1 MKWVHVLLLGVL
13 ISFSLIMICMLVI
26 TLQHHHVLT
35 RLSMRYNDLFEITR
49 IQHVMNDQWSIALF
63 SDRNQ
68 MIDMELFSSY
78 MMATLFPLGR
88 YLKSLRIT
96 KGIYFSLFCL
106 FSSLFVVIQSEGML
120 SRIFNNVSNITQLKV
135 EMILLIWSLF
145 LANRYTYHL
154 DPQPDQTVTMKI
166 LDFLTLL
173 LTFQTI
179 YTTATSY
186 TAYIYILIVYGVIIS
201 SLTVLNLI
209 RVIQQHGK
217 GSHLLVVGMLSYEL
231 FVITGILTPM
241 GTKDP
246 YLMKPMLLLLFI
258 FTQTVYLSLTIKYSR
273 HLKPHQLNSTPIP
286 AQGLETGVDIRSSQT
301 PRVASTILII
311 HDAYRSV
318 SSLASMLRD
327 EQDVVHTVSN
337 GIEALELIIQGN
349 RYDLLIVDVN
359 PSGNSGVE
367 ISRIFKATYPNLD
380 VPILLIVDKSM
391 SIDSEASYLE
401 VVNDIIRKPFD
412 PIEVIF
418 RVRTLIKLK
427 KAEVKLHQ
435 AEMLILKAQIKPHF
449 FYNALN
455 TIVSFCYTDSHR
467 AGELLTQFSR
477 YLRNSFDF
485 QDHVD
490 YVSFHKELEAL
501 KAYLMLEDA
510 RFAERLQIQWS
521 IDPQTHG
528 CRVIPF
534 AVQPIVENAI
544 QHGIMSLEQ
553 GGQVTIASQLI
564 DQDLWIF
571 ITDTGVGI
579 APEVLSS
586 IMDMQT
592 ISRSFALRN
601 IHARMI
607 HLTGEGLQIESE
619 LGKGTKVSICIPQ
632 LR

>member
-1 MKWVHVLLLGVL
+1 
-13 ISFSLIMICMLVI
+13 
-26 TLQHHHVLT
+26 
-35 RLSMRYNDLFEITR
+35 MRY
-49 IQHVMNDQWSIALF
+49 
-63 SDRNQ
+63 
-68 MIDMELFSSY
+68 IDMELLSSY
-78 MMATLFPLGR
+78 MMATLFQRGR
-88 YLKSLRIT
+88 YLKNHRIT
-96 KGIYFSLFCL
+96 KGTYFFLFCL
-106 FSSLFVVIQSEGML
+106 FSSLFVVIQSEEML

-135 EMILLIWSLF
+135 EVILLIGSLF

-154 DPQPDQTVTMKI
+154 DLQPDQTVTMKI

-179 YTTATSY
+179 FTTATSY

-217 GSHLLVVGMLSYEL
+217 GSHLLVVGMLSYGL

-241 GTKDP
+241 GTKDL
-246 YLMKPMLLLLFI
+246 YMIQPMLLLLFI

-273 HLKPHQLNSTPIP
+273 HLKSHQLYSTPIP
-286 AQGLETGVDIRSSQT
+286 AQGLETRSSQT
-301 PRVASTILII
+301 PKVASSILII

-318 SSLASMLRD
+318 SFLASMLRD

-349 RYDLLIVDVN
+349 CYDLLIVDVN

-367 ISRIFKATYPNLD
+367 ISRIFKATHPNMD
-380 VPILLIVDKSM
+380 VPILLIIDKSM

-521 IDPQTHG
+521 IDPQSHG

-553 GGQVTIASQLI
+553 GGQVTISSQLI

-592 ISRSFALRN
+592 MSRSFALRN